1 MTTRTRSEAPRGSLV
16 SLANLDRMA
25 FPTTLRVE
33 QAGGPAIT
41 VNVPVEAFQDGPY
54 VSVYVASKG
63 RVTSV
68 VADPEKKLPDGDRA
82 NDRWVAGS

>member
-1 MTTRTRSEAPRGSLV
+1 
-16 SLANLDRMA
+16 
-25 FPTTLRVE
+25 
-33 QAGGPAIT
+33 
-41 VNVPVEAFQDGPY
+41 VNVPVEAFQDGAY

-82 NDRWVAGS
+82 NDRWANK